1 MKNTALFLGIIIVT
15 ALAGPVHAHT
25 YSGTLSAS
33 DGTLVVQGMPWG
45 SPMVTPATLHWS
57 VTELGPSLWQYEY
70 TLTVWSYSIG
80 CVIIEASDGSAG
92 QAFSRSDMSAI
103 ASSPAGWTDE
113 ISVGTHDAGSDNPG
127 MPQTMY
133 GIRFTSPV
141 DPTTLTIRFN
151 STRRPV
157 WGDFYARSRGLFNPA
172 TGQMVYAMLNY
183 LYNAGFKAN
192 DTDPQDPPDS
202 TSVTD
207 HVLVPDTTSG
217 GGSVTPPVPVSF
229 NGCDLV
235 GAWVGRLSSPAETLI
250 HTFTFSPLC
259 AGNNEY
265 LMTVQM
271 TARAAAAREA
281 FPNVNHL
288 TSLVGKAVL
297 SGGNKIQFTAIGYG
311 SQLECACDQPT
322 YIAVMSGTLKP
333 QDDGKALTATASV
346 SYYPAEQDLDLD
358 GFPDTCNEMICLTYE
373 GALKTVGLREPCQ

>member
-1 MKNTALFLGIIIVT
+1 MKNAALLLCIIVT
-15 ALAGPVHAHT
+15 ALAGPVHART
-25 YSGTLSAS
+25 YSGALSAS
-33 DGTLVVQGMPWG
+33 DGTLVVQGLTWG
-45 SPMVTPATLHWS
+45 SPMITPASVNWS
-57 VTELGPSLWQYEY
+57 VTEIGPSLWQYEY

-80 CVIIEASDGSAG
+80 CVIIEASEGSAG
-92 QAFSRSDMSAI
+92 PAFTYTDVSA
-103 ASSPAGWTDE
+103 ATSSPAGWTDD
-113 ISVGTHDAGSDNPG
+113 ISVGTQDAGSDNPG
-127 MPQTMY
+127 MPQTVY

-157 WGDFYARSRGLFNPA
+157 WGDFYARSRGLFNPI
-172 TGQMVYAMLNY
+172 TGQMTYPMLTY
-183 LYNAGFKAN
+183 LYNSGFTAN
-192 DTDPQDPPDS
+192 DTDPQEPPDS

-217 GGSVTPPVPVSF
+217 ETPLVPVSF

-235 GAWVGRLSSPAETLI
+235 GAWIGRFSSPAETLI

-259 AGNNEY
+259 PGEGEY
-265 LMTVQM
+265 LMTVQ
-271 TARAAAAREA
+271 TTKLAGAAREA

-297 SGGNKIQFTAIGYG
+297 SGGNKFQFTAIGYG
-311 SQLECACDQPT
+311 SQLDCACDQPT

-333 QDDGKALTATASV
+333 SDDGKTLAATASV

-358 GFPDTCNEMICLTYE
+358 GFPDTSNEMICLTYD
-373 GALKTVGLREPCQ
+373 GVLKSVGLREPCQ

>member
-1 MKNTALFLGIIIVT
+1 MKNAVLLLGIIVT
-15 ALAGPVHAHT
+15 ALAGPVHART

-33 DGTLVVQGMPWG
+33 DGTLVVQGLPWG
-45 SPMVTPATLHWS
+45 SPMITPASLNWS
-57 VTELGPSLWQYEY
+57 VTEIGPSLWQYEY
-70 TLTVWSYSIG
+70 TLTVWAYSIG

-92 QAFSRSDMSAI
+92 PAFTYSDMSA
-103 ASSPAGWTDE
+103 ATSNPPGWTDD

-127 MPQTMY
+127 MPQTMH

-172 TGQMVYAMLNY
+172 TGQMTYAMLNY
-183 LYNAGFKAN
+183 LYNSGFTAN
-192 DTDPQDPPDS
+192 DTDPQDPPDN

-217 GGSVTPPVPVSF
+217 GATVPVLVSF

-235 GAWVGRLSSPAETLI
+235 GAWVGRFSSPAETLI

-259 AGNNEY
+259 PGDDEY
-265 LMTVQM
+265 LMVAQM

-311 SQLECACDQPT
+311 SQLDCACDQPT

-333 QDDGKALTATASV
+333 LDDGKTLTATASV